1 MDWKLVRCIRHLYV
15 LELANGKFYVGQAKD
30 PDRRIRKHFNG
41 SGSALTR
48 LHPPVKELL
57 RRCLE
62 NVDYRA
68 GELAENDVVLQLM
81 RQYGYENVRGGFFT
95 NTSDEHVEKALISH
109 GYGSILSTASSSDCP
124 TNTSNQPCSAAG
136 KPLPSLP
143 FSPSPYVTAGP
154 SSRLGKQDVEYF
166 LFILKLEGD
175 RYYVGYSSK
184 PDVRIKRYF
193 AGKGS
198 DWTALYKPVE
208 VLTTRTLGEV
218 CESDAAAKTA
228 DATVA
233 MMRLFGWRNVRGA
246 AWKSVDPDIVFKQL
260 CAYGYHDVAR
270 EQVKAACGASHAGN

>member
-1 MDWKLVRCIRHLYV
+1 M
-15 LELANGKFYVGQAKD
+15 
-30 PDRRIRKHFNG
+30 
-41 SGSALTR
+41 
-48 LHPPVKELL
+48 
-57 RRCLE
+57 
-62 NVDYRA
+62 
-68 GELAENDVVLQLM
+68 
-81 RQYGYENVRGGFFT
+81 RGGFFT
-95 NTSDEHVEKALISH
+95 NTSGEHVEKALISH

-124 TNTSNQPCSAAG
+124 TNTSNQSCSAAG
-136 KPLPSLP
+136 KPLPNLP

-233 MMRLFGWRNVRGA
+233 MMRLFGWCNVRGA

-270 EQVKAACGASHAGN
+270 EQVEAACGASHAGN